1 MKLYQGIN
9 KKHDRFREDFFNENS
24 YLAGYSAII
33 EFFKLKVPQPYSLSL
48 ISDSKKAISSL
59 KWKIYRERYLPE
71 DNIFGH
77 IQFALKYEGINL
89 LVFKKLFEVLPIAEV
104 KGIINYKK
112 TGQYSRKIWFLYEW
126 IMDKK
131 LSIVDLEAKVSYVP
145 VVNTKLQF
153 ALENGIKNKRQMI
166 VNNLLGVKGF
176 SPWVNKN
183 EKILAHLENKYNE
196 KIKES
201 IAGLTTDILHRAAA
215 YITLKDCQSSF
226 FIEGESPPQN
236 RSQRWAKAIGQAGKK
251 ELSEKGLQRLQ
262 AIILGDDQRFIE
274 FGYRSKGGWIGE
286 RNRITNHP
294 IPEHISARST
304 DLELIMNNWLAA
316 SKKMISS
323 EMDAVIVAGL
333 LGFGFVF
340 IHPFE
345 DGNGRLHRFL
355 FHHVLARMK
364 YNPQGMIFP
373 LSFAIL
379 ENIDQYKSTLKEYSE
394 PLLPYI
400 KYKVTQDLNVE
411 VTNDTEDYYSYW
423 DATAQIEF
431 LFDCVEKTVKDIIP
445 QEIKY
450 IQNYE
455 EFKKMLNEKFAMP
468 DQKITLLNNFLF
480 QNGGKLAKRKR
491 EKEFQA
497 LTDAEV
503 KLIEGM
509 YKEIFAS

>member
-1 MKLYQGIN
+1 MEDKL
-9 KKHDRFREDFFNENS
+9 DLED
-24 YLAGYSAII
+24 
-33 EFFKLKVPQPYSLSL
+33 LKVKVTYTV
-48 ISDSKKAISSL
+48 
-59 KWKIYRERYLPE
+59 
-71 DNIFGH
+71 
-77 IQFALKYEGINL
+77 
-89 LVFKKLFEVLPIAEV
+89 LVNE
-104 KGIINYKK
+104 
-112 TGQYSRKIWFLYEW
+112 
-126 IMDKK
+126 
-131 LSIVDLEAKVSYVP
+131 
-145 VVNTKLQF
+145 KLQF
-153 ALENGIKNKRQMI
+153 TIKEGIKHKRQMMI
-166 VNNLLGVKGF
+166 NNLLGEKDF
-176 SPWVNKN
+176 SPWVNISQ
-183 EKILAHLENKYNE
+183 KIKDHLENEYDE
-196 KIKES
+196 KLKKS
-201 IAGLTTDILHRAAA
+201 IAGLNNDILLRAAA
-215 YITLKDCQSSF
+215 YITLKDSQSSF
-226 FIEGESPPQN
+226 FIEGETPPQN
-236 RSQRWAKAIGQAGKK
+236 RSQRWAKAIGQAGKNDLSQR
-251 ELSEKGLQRLQ
+251 ELERLQ
-262 AIILGDDQRFIE
+262 TIILGDDQRFME
-274 FGYRSKGGWIGE
+274 LGYRSKGGWIGE